1 MKNDDTYVNQIAD
14 AIPDVMRQVFGRRV
28 VPQGMLELTVS
39 QLRALKTVALHCDCT
54 MGELAKLLDISLG
67 AATGLVD
74 RLIQHG
80 LVQRDA
86 DPHDR
91 RIVRVR
97 LTDAGRQAH
106 DAAARET
113 RERIRAVLRSLTA
126 EERAQVAAA
135 LALLRK
141 ALTAADQPD

>member
-1 MKNDDTYVNQIAD
+1 MKSDDTYVNQIAD
-14 AIPDVMRQVFGRRV
+14 AIPDVMRQLFGRRV
-28 VPQGMLELTVS
+28 VPQGMGELTVS
-39 QLRALKTVALHCDCT
+39 QLRALKTIALHCDCT
-54 MGELAKLLDISLG
+54 MGELAKRLNISLG

-86 DPHDR
+86 DPQDR

-97 LTDAGRQAH
+97 LTDTGRQAH
-106 DAAARET
+106 EAAMRET
-113 RERIRAVLRSLTA
+113 RQRIRAALQSLSV

-141 ALTAADQPD
+141 ALPAADQHD